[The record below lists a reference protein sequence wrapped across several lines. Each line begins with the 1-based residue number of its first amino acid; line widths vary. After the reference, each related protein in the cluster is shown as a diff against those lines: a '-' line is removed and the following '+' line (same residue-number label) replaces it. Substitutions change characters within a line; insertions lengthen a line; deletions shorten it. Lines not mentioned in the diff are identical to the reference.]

1 MEDTNSVLLNSTLA
15 RCLEEISWRKNSGV
29 DAHYNDHMSYLSDTL
44 NSSLSAAKAG
54 FFFRD
59 TQEKIIEYHTDFK
72 SNRLAFNLNLT
83 RIALVL

>member
-1 MEDTNSVLLNSTLA
+1 
-15 RCLEEISWRKNSGV
+15 
-29 DAHYNDHMSYLSDTL
+29 MSYLSDTL